1 MNEISN
7 TKDPEIFLGVARL
20 LKVGLLK
27 DDKTPKDFLDLF
39 VECID
44 AFDKLGDDI
53 IGIMLLG
60 YCDLVATRKLL
71 NPLEDNGVIKTYMEF
86 ILTVYFY
93 RYKTDKEV

>member
-1 MNEISN
+1 MS
-7 TKDPEIFLGVARL
+7 L
-20 LKVGLLK
+20 LIAYKTGNVGKETLWK
-27 DDKTPKDFLDLF
+27 Q
-39 VECID
+39 
-44 AFDKLGDDI
+44 FDELGDDI

-86 ILTVYFY
+86 ILTNYFY